1 MHSSFL
7 QNIEKIMLTNKKL
20 VQCAFKK
27 KVHYEK
33 EIFQRREEG
42 TKEKEKEKE
51 KEKKKEKEKEKEKKG
66 KESIFYPLE
75 KDSLFWCFYI
85 LKHGKEAY
93 DELQSKINI
102 VTERK
107 IKIEYVTSLRKNKK
121 TIKGYKI
128 APLVNIENFLVNEN
142 CIDMATFFALCILED
157 IPLLYIY
164 RKTYYDLTK
173 KTEIE
178 EQEKEQGE
186 EQSKTLFVLYKLE
199 NQERYGCEWNAS
211 VEHISHIKSNYF
223 RLEQMNKPI
232 RAFSAYKANDLVE
245 IGKRLDINV
254 FNKEG
259 KKRPNKELYEA
270 IVQYF

>member
-1 MHSSFL
+1 MTTSFT
-7 QNIEKIMLTNKKL
+7 QNMEKFMLTNKKL
-20 VQCAFKK
+20 VQCSFKK
-27 KVHYEK
+27 KVRYEK
-33 EIFQRREEG
+33 EIFQRREREEES
-42 TKEKEKEKE
+42 KKEKKNEKEK
-51 KEKKKEKEKEKEKKG
+51 G
-66 KESIFYPLE
+66 GVFYPVE

-93 DELQSKINI
+93 DEIQPSINI

-107 IKIEYVTSLRKNKK
+107 NKIDYVDSLRKNKK

-128 APLVNIENFLVNEN
+128 APLVNIENFLVNEP

-157 IPLLYIY
+157 IPLLYVY
-164 RKTYYDLTK
+164 RKTYYELTK

-178 EQEKEQGE
+178 GE
-186 EQSKTLFVLYKLE
+186 GETKRSFVLYKTE
-199 NQERYGCEWNAS
+199 NQERYGCEWDAS
-211 VEHISHIKSNYF
+211 LEQISHIKATYF
-223 RLEQMNKPI
+223 QLEQMNKPI

-254 FNKEG
+254 LNKDG